1 MSTILA
7 DLVAGS
13 SGQCHAAHIWGIRL
27 PERAV
32 GMSGYFDERSMVVR
46 ALRQRAV
53 GLTYG
58 QRALVIGALHPR
70 LFVGTAQHTSHR
82 TSPYTRLGLTARLF
96 EAVFLGSKEE
106 ADRALAFAAKRHAV
120 VRGTMAVDGGAAHPA
135 GTPYSAAD
143 PGLMWWTAA
152 FTLDSVEFMY
162 DAMVRRLRDQERA
175 ELFEGFVQWAELFG
189 MPRSGAPSSYAEFRE
204 ARIIGRHIAGVSGY
218 GLPLRLV
225 TSPALATVVQGS
237 LPPVVREHYGIP
249 WGLREEAAW
258 QSTSGASRLAHSR
271 VPLLARTPLLRG
283 RSQEFYKVVQRGEK
297 ALLARGGVSIPGVSD
312 VDPPY
317 GPYSATA

>member
-1 MSTILA
+1 
-7 DLVAGS
+7 
-13 SGQCHAAHIWGIRL
+13 
-27 PERAV
+27 
-32 GMSGYFDERSMVVR
+32 MSGYFDERSMVVR

-58 QRALVIGALHPR
+58 QRALVTGALHPR
-70 LFVGTAQHTSHR
+70 LFVGTAQHTTHR

-96 EAVFLGSKEE
+96 EAVFLGTKEE
-106 ADRALAFAAKRHAV
+106 ADRALAFAAKRHAT
-120 VRGTMAVDGGAAHPA
+120 VRGTMAVDGGPAHPA
-135 GTPYSAAD
+135 GAPYSAAD
-143 PGLMWWTAA
+143 PTLMWWTVA

-162 DAMVRRLRDQERA
+162 DNMVGRLRDRERE
-175 ELFEGFVQWAELFG
+175 ELFEGFVAWAELFG

-204 ARIIGRHIAGVSGY
+204 TYDAWLASDEPRLVPEARIIGRHIAGMSGY

-237 LPPVVREHYGIP
+237 LPPVVRDHYEIP

-258 QSTSGASRLAHSR
+258 QATSRASRLAHGR
-271 VPLLARTPLLRG
+271 VPLLASTPILRG
-283 RSQEFYKVVQRGEK
+283 RSEEFYKVVQRGEK

-317 GPYSATA
+317 ESRPATA